1 MNRSGYSPV
10 QRQIGQWPRLP
21 GSLMSD
27 EFLDPALQLQ
37 NTSDEFD
44 HLLELRRL
52 AQEACVEL
60 RSKDAAVKSLKAR
73 SRIQRIFKAGDV
85 VYVYR
90 ALRRKKSV
98 RGLSAAR
105 GHGLGRK
112 ATWVGPGHVLVPEG
126 SVVWINMFGEL
137 WRASIE
143 QTREATTME
152 KLGVEMVAE
161 GFQEMQERLKRS
173 SHKAG
178 YRDVT
183 QDTEELEDMPADE
196 EGQRRGQPECVL
208 LYKTMSQRIVAR
220 CLRKTFQPCQ
230 KRSLRSQRMRSC
242 KHGTINDVLLGRLF
256 QSQMPKVQCVSPT
269 WRMSSQFLTIMP
281 RRRQCRAWQVQCRRM
296 RIWTGFQRVMKQ
308 LSRTILCRV
317 LSADR

>member
-52 AQEACVEL
+52 AQEACV
-60 RSKDAAVKSLKAR
+60 AR
-73 SRIQRIFKAGDV
+73 SRVQRIFKAGDV

-143 QTREATTME
+143 QAREATTVE

-161 GFQEMQERLKRS
+161 GLEHFLKPTGSLYLELGVGQETSVADIIKSRKLLIAQDSKRCRSASREALTRL
-173 SHKAG
+173 AIE
-178 YRDVT
+178 T
-183 QDTEELEDMPADE
+183 
-196 EGQRRGQPECVL
+196 L
-208 LYKTMSQRIVAR
+208 LKT
-220 CLRKTFQPCQ
+220 P
-230 KRSLRSQRMRSC
+230 RSLKICQLMKKASAV
-242 KHGTINDVLLGRLF
+242 G
-256 QSQMPKVQCVSPT
+256 SPSAFCST
-269 WRMSSQFLTIMP
+269 RRCHNSS
-281 RRRQCRAWQVQCRRM
+281 
-296 RIWTGFQRVMKQ
+296 
-308 LSRTILCRV
+308 
-317 LSADR
+317 

>member
-1 MNRSGYSPV
+1 M
-10 QRQIGQWPRLP
+10 
-21 GSLMSD
+21 
-27 EFLDPALQLQ
+27 
-37 NTSDEFD
+37 
-44 HLLELRRL
+44 
-52 AQEACVEL
+52 
-60 RSKDAAVKSLKAR
+60 
-73 SRIQRIFKAGDV
+73 
-85 VYVYR
+85 
-90 ALRRKKSV
+90 

-143 QTREATTME
+143 QAREATTME

-208 LYKTMSQRIVAR
+208 LYKTMSQLIVAR
-220 CLRKTFQPCQ
+220 CLRKTFQLCQ

-269 WRMSSQFLTIMP
+269 WRMSSQFLTIHAEEETMQSMASSVQENENLDGVPESYEAAKPHHTLQSSFLQTGEAEDVEELTADDPTKDYWVYDDCRGILQRHHVHWRKALFSPAQTEGCPIPLRAIRAGRTTKRVEACGSTP
-281 RRRQCRAWQVQCRRM
+281 R
-296 RIWTGFQRVMKQ
+296 
-308 LSRTILCRV
+308 SRG
-317 LSADR
+317 